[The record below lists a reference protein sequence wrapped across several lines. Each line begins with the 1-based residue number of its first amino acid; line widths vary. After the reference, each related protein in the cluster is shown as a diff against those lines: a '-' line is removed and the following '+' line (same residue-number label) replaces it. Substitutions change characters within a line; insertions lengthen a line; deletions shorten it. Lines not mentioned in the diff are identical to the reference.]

1 MNYKKLKKYHKE
13 TLKNQMDMIQQNKDN
28 KMNYLDVKD
37 FPIISVINVKKKVN
51 KIDDNFINSK
61 KK

>member
-13 TLKNQMDMIQQNKDN
+13 TLKNQMNMIQQNKDN
-28 KMNYLDVKD
+28 KINYLDNRD
-37 FPIISVINVKKKVN
+37 FPIINVISVKKKVN
-51 KIDDNFINSK
+51 KIDNNFINSK